1 MEAIV
6 YEEFG
11 GPEVLR
17 HTAGAAVP
25 EPGPGEVRVKV
36 AAVGVNPVD
45 WKRRY
50 GWVEEFYPTTFPA
63 VPGLEFAGTVDRLG
77 EGVTGLAV
85 GDEVLGWTKTGAYAE
100 YAIADIVVPKPAGL
114 PWETAASLPVAGET
128 AQRVLDLLGVRAGET
143 LFLHGAAGVV
153 GSVGVQLAVAAGV
166 TVIGSA
172 SASNHAYLRELGAIP
187 VAYGEGLADRVRAAA
202 PDGVDAVFDAAG
214 HGVLPV
220 AIELLGGV
228 GPGGV
233 GPDGDGPYG
242 DGAAKER
249 IVTIA
254 DVDAEKY
261 GIVFSG
267 SLGDPDAVRAGLT
280 AHARGAAAG
289 TLTVRLADTLPL
301 KEAARVQQL
310 SESGHVRGK
319 LVLIP

>member
-17 HTAGAAVP
+17 HAAGVAVP

-50 GWVEEFYPTTFPA
+50 GWVEDFYPTTFPA
-63 VPGLEFAGTVDRLG
+63 VPGLEFAGTVDGLG

-100 YAIADIVVPKPAGL
+100 YAIADIVAPKPAGL
-114 PWETAASLPVAGET
+114 SWEAAASLPVAGET

-166 TVIGSA
+166 IVIGSA
-172 SASNHAYLRELGAIP
+172 SESNHAYLRELGAIP

-202 PDGVDAVFDAAG
+202 PHGVDAVFDAAG

-220 AIELLGGV
+220 AIELLGGG
-228 GPGGV
+228 GPGG
-233 GPDGDGPYG
+233 GE
-242 DGAAKER
+242 AAKER

-254 DVDAEKY
+254 DVDAEKH

-267 SLGDPDAVRAGLT
+267 VLGEPAAVRAGLT

-289 TLTVRLADTLPL
+289 TLAVRLADTLPL
-301 KEAARVQQL
+301 KEAARAQEL

-319 LVLIP
+319 LILIP

>member
-17 HTAGAAVP
+17 HETGVERP

-63 VPGLEFAGTVDRLG
+63 VPGLEFAGTVDARG
-77 EGVTGLAV
+77 EGVTDLAV

-100 YAIADIVVPKPAGL
+100 YALAGTVAPKPAGL
-114 PWETAASLPVAGET
+114 SWQAAAALPVAGET
-128 AQRVLDLLGVRAGET
+128 ARRVLDLLRVREGET

-153 GSVGVQLAVAAGV
+153 GSVAVQLAVAAGI
-166 TVIGSA
+166 TVVGSA
-172 SASNHAYLRELGAIP
+172 SESNHAYLRELGAIP
-187 VAYGEGLADRVRAAA
+187 VAYGDGLADRVRAAA
-202 PDGVDAVFDAAG
+202 PEGVDAVFDAAG

-220 AIELLGGV
+220 AIGLLGG
-228 GPGGV
+228 
-233 GPDGDGPYG
+233 GD
-242 DGAAKER
+242 AAKER

-254 DVDAEKY
+254 ATDAAEH

-267 SLGDPDAVRAGLT
+267 VTGEPDVVRRGLT
-280 AHARGAAAG
+280 AQARLAVEGA
-289 TLTVRLADTLPL
+289 LTVRLAETLPL
-301 KEAARVQQL
+301 KEAARAQEA

-319 LVLIP
+319 IVLIP

>member
-17 HTAGAAVP
+17 HAAGVAVP

-63 VPGLEFAGTVDRLG
+63 VPGLEFAGTVDGLG
-77 EGVTGLAV
+77 EGVTGLTV

-100 YAIADIVVPKPAGL
+100 YAIAGIVAPKPAGL
-114 PWETAASLPVAGET
+114 SWEAAASLPVAGET

-172 SASNHAYLRELGAIP
+172 SESNHAYLRELGAIP

-220 AIELLGGV
+220 AIELLGG
-228 GPGGV
+228 GEPGGEE
-233 GPDGDGPYG
+233 
-242 DGAAKER
+242 AAKER

-254 DVDAEKY
+254 DVEAEKY

-267 SLGDPDAVRAGLT
+267 VLGDPDAVRAGLT

-289 TLTVRLADTLPL
+289 TLAVRLADTLPL
-301 KEAARVQQL
+301 KEAARAQEL

-319 LVLIP
+319 LILLP

>member
-17 HTAGAAVP
+17 HEAGVAKP

-45 WKRRY
+45 WKRRR
-50 GWVEEFYPTTFPA
+50 GWVEAFYPTTFPA
-63 VPGLEFAGTVDRLG
+63 VPGLEFAGTVDALG
-77 EGVTGLAV
+77 EGVTDLAV

-100 YAIADIVVPKPAGL
+100 YAIAGTVAPKPAGL
-114 PWETAASLPVAGET
+114 SWEAAASLPVAGET
-128 AQRVLDLLGVRAGET
+128 AQRVLDLLRVREGET

-153 GSVGVQLAVAAGV
+153 GSVAVQLAVAAGI

-172 SASNHAYLRELGAIP
+172 SESNHAYLRELGAIP
-187 VAYGEGLADRVRAAA
+187 VAYGDGLADRVRAAA
-202 PDGVDAVFDAAG
+202 PEGVDAVFDAAG

-220 AIELLGGV
+220 AVELLGG
-228 GPGGV
+228 
-233 GPDGDGPYG
+233 GD
-242 DGAAKER
+242 AAKER

-254 DVDAEKY
+254 ATDAEEH

-267 SLGDPDAVRAGLT
+267 VTGDPDDVRRGLVSQ
-280 AHARGAAAG
+280 ARLAAEGA
-289 TLTVRLADTLPL
+289 LTVRLAETLPL
-301 KEAARVQQL
+301 KEAARAQEA

-319 LVLIP
+319 IVLIP

>member
-17 HTAGAAVP
+17 HATGVAVP

-36 AAVGVNPVD
+36 AAVGLNPVD

-63 VPGLEFAGTVDRLG
+63 VPGLEFAGTVDKVG
-77 EGVTGLAV
+77 EGVDDLAV
-85 GDEVLGWTKTGAYAE
+85 GDEVLGWTKTGAYAQ
-100 YAIADIVVPKPAGL
+100 YAIAGLVVPKPAGL
-114 PWETAASLPVAGET
+114 SWASAASLPVATET
-128 AQRVLDLLGVRAGET
+128 AQRVLDLIGVRAGET

-172 SASNHAYLRELGAIP
+172 SGANHAYLRELGAIP
-187 VAYGEGLADRVRAAA
+187 VEYGEGLTDRVRAAA

-220 AIELLGGV
+220 AIELLGGAE
-228 GPGGV
+228 
-233 GPDGDGPYG
+233 
-242 DGAAKER
+242 AAKER
-249 IVTIA
+249 IATIA
-254 DVDAEKY
+254 DVDAAKH
-261 GIVFSG
+261 GITFTGVM
-267 SLGDPDAVRAGLT
+267 GDPEAVRAGLT
-280 AHARGAAAG
+280 AHARAAEAG
-289 TLTVRLADTLPL
+289 TLAVRLADTLPL
-301 KEAARVQQL
+301 KEAARAQEL
-310 SESGHVRGK
+310 SETGRVRGK
-319 LVLIP
+319 LVLVP